1 MKDKKLKEI
10 ISMKQW
16 SGANGNDNAKKKK
29 EMIEKKNGNSQ
40 AKA

>member
-16 SGANGNDNAKKKK
+16 SGANGNDNAKKK